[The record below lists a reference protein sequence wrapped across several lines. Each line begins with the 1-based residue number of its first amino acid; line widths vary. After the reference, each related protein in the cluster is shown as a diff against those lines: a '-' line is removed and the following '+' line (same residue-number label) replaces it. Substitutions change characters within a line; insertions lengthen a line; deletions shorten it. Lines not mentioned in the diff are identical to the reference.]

1 LRGHAAAAAQRTEQ
15 DRAFDRWAGGR
26 GAPIA
31 RGWFHEEQTKMALFS
46 EGISSM
52 DDLFMHTLED
62 IYYAEHQ
69 IEKALPEMA
78 GKATEAELK
87 RGFEKHLEE
96 TRNQIKRLDD
106 VFQKLGQEPKGT
118 DCPAI
123 DGIIEESNEIV
134 GEIEDKRVIDAALI
148 AAAQAVEHYEITR
161 YGTLIAWAQE
171 LGHRGVVSL
180 LQRNLKEEAATDKK
194 LTTMATRR
202 ANPKA
207 VGGKKASSG
216 RKSTARGRK
225 APAHKSSGRGSS
237 ARKSTSRG
245 RRKAA

>member
-1 LRGHAAAAAQRTEQ
+1 MG
-15 DRAFDRWAGGR
+15 
-26 GAPIA
+26 
-31 RGWFHEEQTKMALFS
+31 LFS
-46 EGISSM
+46 EGIHSM

-69 IEKALPEMA
+69 IEKALPEMMN
-78 GKATEAELK
+78 KATEAELK
-87 RGFEKHLEE
+87 RGFEKHLKE
-96 TRNQIKRLDD
+96 THGQIARLED
-106 VFQKLGQEPKGT
+106 VFKKLGQEPKGT

-123 DGIIEESNEIV
+123 DGIIEESNEIA

-161 YGTLIAWAQE
+161 YGTLVAWAQE

-194 LTTMATRR
+194 LTALALKR

-207 VGGKKASSG
+207 AGKKAASSS
-216 RKSTARGRK
+216 RKSPARGRK
-225 APAHKSSGRGSS
+225 TTGRKPP
-237 ARKSTSRG
+237 ARKSSSRG
-245 RRKAA
+245 RKAA